1 MKEHPHVFAALATA
15 AGKSLLYTRTALLS
29 GGTHLVIG
37 PLISLMEDQVGTL
50 PPPPPPYA

>member
-1 MKEHPHVFAALATA
+1 MKEYPHVFAALATA

-29 GGTHLVIG
+29 GDTHLVIG

-50 PPPPPPYA
+50 T